1 MTHREDWY
9 DKIRTE
15 KSQDEMIPEYY
26 QSFRDVFNK
35 RKLSPAEQ
43 VE

>member
-1 MTHREDWY
+1 
-9 DKIRTE
+9 
-15 KSQDEMIPEYY
+15 MIPEYY

-43 VE
+43 VEWDKFLEENLAKGYI